1 MSMEQ
6 KVKELAIVGL
16 ATAFVSVIGFLLFIN
31 HHLFYQSPQKYVAM
45 GYAWILLMY
54 IMYIRKL
61 AQWVVKKEMGIQM
74 DYDKELK
81 VGRG

>member
-1 MSMEQ
+1 MELEQ

-16 ATAFVSVIGFLLFIN
+16 IAAGISVVGFLLFLN

-45 GYAWILLMY
+45 LYFWILLMY
-54 IMYIRKL
+54 LMYIRKL

-74 DYDKELK
+74 EYEEELK
-81 VGRG
+81 NGR